1 MVQLDYPGNG
11 FKSTSILAQDRISAD
26 GPALGGDGRD
36 SLEVRDEEGRVGKG
50 GIISCQ
56 PISCVVKT

>member
-1 MVQLDYPGNG
+1 MQKELIFIIHKKVVQLDYPGNG

-36 SLEVRDEEGRVGKG
+36 SLR
-50 GIISCQ
+50 
-56 PISCVVKT
+56 